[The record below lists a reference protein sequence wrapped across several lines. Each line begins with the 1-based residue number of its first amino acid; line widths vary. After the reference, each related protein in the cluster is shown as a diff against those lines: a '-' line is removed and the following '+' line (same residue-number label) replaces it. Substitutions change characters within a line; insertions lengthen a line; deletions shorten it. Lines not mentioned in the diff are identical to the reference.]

1 MEVYQR
7 ERDGVPIDHKAVQKR
22 VSWRSEIE
30 RGSVQ
35 RSRERSERAHLV
47 MMMSA
52 LLTAKGRA
60 SMRVASG
67 VQESAHLE
75 VK

>member
-1 MEVYQR
+1 
-7 ERDGVPIDHKAVQKR
+7 
-22 VSWRSEIE
+22 
-30 RGSVQ
+30 
-35 RSRERSERAHLV
+35 

-60 SMRVASG
+60 SMKVASSAAGGG

-75 VK
+75 VRGLRERAKEHALPFLLLRKK

>member
-1 MEVYQR
+1 MEVYQS

-22 VSWRSEIE
+22 VSERSEIE

-35 RSRERSERAHLV
+35 RSRAHLV

-60 SMRVASG
+60 SMRVVGCWPAA
-67 VQESAHLE
+67 VCKKVHTW
-75 VK
+75 K